1 MGLELTPSK
10 WRENP
15 DYEMQ
20 KEQILFGIGKDRSG
34 LNNPDYTKFF
44 TSKNNRSESIHQ
56 IDPDLAKTQ
65 INRIRIDW
73 SLLHL

>member
-1 MGLELTPSK
+1 
-10 WRENP
+10 
-15 DYEMQ
+15 MQ

-65 INRIRIDW
+65 INRIRID
-73 SLLHL
+73 